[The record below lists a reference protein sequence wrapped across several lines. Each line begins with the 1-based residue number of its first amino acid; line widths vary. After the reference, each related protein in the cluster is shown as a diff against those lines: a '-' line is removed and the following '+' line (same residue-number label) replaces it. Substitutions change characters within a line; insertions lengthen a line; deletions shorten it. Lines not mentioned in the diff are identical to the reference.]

1 MTLALTA
8 TAGAPPW
15 RARGS
20 GWVAAVALI
29 ALLPAAPVASL
40 ALTSL
45 QGSWESWP
53 NLIRYVL
60 PDAALQSVALLV
72 GVGVFVAAVG
82 CGAAWLVT
90 AYEFPGRRALSWL
103 LLLPLA
109 IPTYVVAYA
118 YLDLTHP
125 LGPIQGAIR
134 WMLGYHSPRE
144 FRLPDIR
151 GMTGCILLLGLVL
164 YPYVYLAVRAT
175 FLGQSGALVEA
186 ARTLGVSR
194 SGVFWRVALPLA
206 RPAVAL
212 GVSLALMEALNDVGA
227 SEFLGVKTVTLSV
240 YSTWVTRSDLPG
252 AAQIALAMLI
262 LVVGLVAIER
272 WGRRRQRFA
281 AGARSAR
288 PFAARRL
295 TGWKAAMA
303 LALGALPVLFGFALP
318 AGHIAN
324 EAWKRL
330 SFAGFSG
337 PILSEIGNTVMV
349 SAAATVIVVALGAV
363 AAYAARLKPLG
374 ASKLLAR
381 VSTIGY
387 AIPGTV
393 VVIGLLAPI
402 GAIDGAIAS
411 TGSMFGV
418 ATGLALVGSG
428 AALTLAYAV
437 RFLAIG
443 VGGAEAGL
451 ARVPL
456 TLDGAARTLGDGP
469 GGAFLR
475 VHLPLAKGSIAAAA
489 LLVFVDVMKELP
501 ATLLIRPL
509 NFETL
514 ATHLYAE
521 AARGTYEDGA
531 IAALI
536 IVAVGI
542 LPVILLSRIGE
553 GVRRT
558 SESSAT
564 LAKTR

>member
-1 MTLALTA
+1 MTLVLPADQALA
-8 TAGAPPW
+8 KPAFRRP
-15 RARGS
+15 RGTR
-20 GWVAAVALI
+20 WIVAVALV
-29 ALLPAAPVASL
+29 ALLPAIPVVSL
-40 ALTSL
+40 ALTSF
-45 QGSWESWP
+45 QGSFDGWP
-53 NLIRYVL
+53 DLIRYVL
-60 PDAALQSVALLV
+60 PNAAFQSLTLLV
-72 GVGVFVAAVG
+72 GVGAFVAVVG
-82 CGAAWLVT
+82 CGSAWLVT
-90 AYEFPGRRALSWL
+90 AYEFPGRRVLSWM

-125 LGPIQGAIR
+125 LGPLQGAVR
-134 WMLGYHSPRE
+134 WLLGYASPRE

-151 GMTGCILLLGLVL
+151 GMAGCTLLFGLVL

-175 FLGQSGALVEA
+175 FLAQSGGLIEA
-186 ARTLGVSR
+186 ARTLGVAR
-194 SGVFWRVALPLA
+194 GGVFWRVALPLA

-212 GVSLALMEALNDVGA
+212 GVSLALMEALNDIGA
-227 SEFLGVKTVTLSV
+227 SEFLGVRTVTVSV

-288 PFAARRL
+288 PFAPRRL
-295 TGWKAAMA
+295 TGGKAAAA
-303 LALGALPVLFGFALP
+303 LALCAAPVLFGFVLP

-330 SFAGFSG
+330 SFAGLSG
-337 PILSEIGNTVMV
+337 PILNEVANTVAI
-349 SAAATVIVVALGAV
+349 SLAATLIVVTLGAL
-363 AAYAARLKPLG
+363 AAYGARMRPVG
-374 ASKLLAR
+374 ATPVLAR
-381 VSTIGY
+381 VATIGY

-393 VVIGLLAPI
+393 VVIGLLGPVAALDGVI
-402 GAIDGAIAS
+402 AGAGS
-411 TGSMFGV
+411 TLGV
-418 ATGLALVGSG
+418 VTGLALIGSG

-456 TLDGAARTLGDGP
+456 ALDGAARTLGDGP
-469 GGAFLR
+469 GAAFLR
-475 VHLPLAKGSIAAAA
+475 VHLPLSGGAIAAAA

-531 IAALI
+531 VAALI
-536 IVAVGI
+536 IVAVGV
-542 LPVILLSRIGE
+542 LPVILLSRVGA
-553 GVRRT
+553 VRRDVA
-558 SESSAT
+558 E
-564 LAKTR
+564 

>member
-1 MTLALTA
+1 MSLALPA
-8 TAGAPPW
+8 EAAPVTFTRK
-15 RARGS
+15 RARGAS
-20 GWVAAVALI
+20 WAVAVTAVAL
-29 ALLPAAPVASL
+29 APAITVLSL
-40 ALTSL
+40 VLTAFD
-45 QGSWESWP
+45 GAWADWP

-60 PDAALQSVALLV
+60 PNAALQSVTLLI
-72 GVGVFVAAVG
+72 GVGAFVAAVG

-90 AYEFPGRRALSWL
+90 AYEFPGRRTLSWL

-125 LGPIQGAIR
+125 LGPLQAALR
-134 WMLGYHSPRE
+134 ALLGYAGPRE

-175 FLGQSGALVEA
+175 FLTQSASLVEA
-186 ARTLGVSR
+186 ARTLGVPR
-194 SGVFWRVALPLA
+194 RAVFWRVALPLA
-206 RPAVAL
+206 RPALAL
-212 GVSLALMEALNDVGA
+212 GISLALMEALNDIGA
-227 SEFLGVKTVTLSV
+227 SEFLGVKTVTVSV

-262 LVVGLVAIER
+262 VVLALVALER

-288 PFAARRL
+288 PFMPRRL
-295 TGWKAAMA
+295 VGAKAA
-303 LALGALPVLFGFALP
+303 LALSIGALPVLFGFGLP
-318 AGHIAN
+318 VAHIAN
-324 EAWKRL
+324 EAFKRL
-330 SFAGFSG
+330 SFAGLSG
-337 PILSEIGNTVMV
+337 SIVQEVLNTVV
-349 SAAATVIVVALGAV
+349 IATVATTVVVLFGAL
-363 AAYAARLKPLG
+363 AAYAARVRPDRPMKF
-374 ASKLLAR
+374 AAR
-381 VSTIGY
+381 VAAIGY
-387 AIPGTV
+387 AIPGAV
-393 VVIGLLAPI
+393 VVIGLLGPI
-402 GAIDGAIAS
+402 AAIDGAIAS
-411 TGSMFGV
+411 TGSALGY
-418 ATGLALVGSG
+418 ATGLAMIGSG
-428 AALTLAYAV
+428 AALALAYTV

-456 TLDGAARTLGDGP
+456 ALDGAARTLGEGP
-469 GGAFLR
+469 SGAFLR
-475 VHLPLAKGSIAAAA
+475 VHLPLAKSAIAAAA

-531 IAALI
+531 VAALI

-542 LPVILLSRIGE
+542 LPVILLSRIG
-553 GVRRT
+553 
-558 SESSAT
+558 AT
-564 LAKTR
+564 GAR